1 MAKTDLIWAR
11 EETMNSLLTNLILS
25 NPDASRFGK
34 SATAEPPAIGADSKS
49 LYSLLFSIIVC

>member
-1 MAKTDLIWAR
+1 
-11 EETMNSLLTNLILS
+11 MNSLLTNLILS